1 MCKINKFIM
10 WNLTFCAS
18 TKRDQLYLT
27 HFFAFSVSNFPVQ
40 VSINQLEKEN
50 KYLSMIT
57 VSVAI
62 EYRKIPKGIPGAYI
76 FQRPLLRGLLLSS
89 ITDLWGDI
97 CVSKSI
103 GLALWLEGNL
113 PFLLFFYFVFEGNFQ
128 VHAPGG
134 LIFGGAN
141 TRRGLFSEFYG
152 TLEVVVRN
160 NLHR

>member
-10 WNLTFCAS
+10 LNLTFCAS

-27 HFFAFSVSNFPVQ
+27 HFFAFNVSNFPVQ

-62 EYRKIPKGIPGAYI
+62 EYRKIPKGSPGAYI
-76 FQRPLLRGLLLSS
+76 FQRPFLRGLLLSF

-103 GLALWLEGNL
+103 GLVLWLEGNL
-113 PFLLFFYFVFEGNFQ
+113 PFLLCFTLYLRAISNYMPLGALYLEGRI
-128 VHAPGG
+128 H
-134 LIFGGAN
+134 GGAY
-141 TRRGLFSEFYG
+141 F
-152 TLEVVVRN
+152 RN
-160 NLHR
+160 FTVH

>member
-1 MCKINKFIM
+1 M
-10 WNLTFCAS
+10 
-18 TKRDQLYLT
+18 
-27 HFFAFSVSNFPVQ
+27 
-40 VSINQLEKEN
+40 SINQLEKEN

-113 PFLLFFYFVFEGNFQ
+113 PFLLFFTLYLRAISKYMPLGALYLEGRI
-128 VHAPGG
+128 H
-134 LIFGGAN
+134 GGAY
-141 TRRGLFSEFYG
+141 F
-152 TLEVVVRN
+152 RN
-160 NLHR
+160 FTVH

>member
-76 FQRPLLRGLLLSS
+76 FQRTLLRGLLLSS

-113 PFLLFFYFVFEGNFQ
+113 PFLLFFTLYLRAISKYMPLGALYLEGRI
-128 VHAPGG
+128 H
-134 LIFGGAN
+134 GGAY
-141 TRRGLFSEFYG
+141 F
-152 TLEVVVRN
+152 RN
-160 NLHR
+160 FTVH